1 MAPIPLDLITSRF
14 SDRFNSVRS
23 QSFGSRLSNLRPISE
38 FLDVKRL
45 SKPANFAEVQSRL
58 NYNLSYF
65 ASNYIVVFCML
76 SIYSLL
82 TNWLLLFVIILVT
95 GGLYGI
101 GKLKGRDLDIG
112 IFRATSSQLY
122 TALLIVAVPLGLWAS
137 PFATVLWLIGATGVT
152 VLGHAA
158 LMEKPIEDAF
168 SQEAV

>member
-1 MAPIPLDLITSRF
+1 M
-14 SDRFNSVRS
+14 
-23 QSFGSRLSNLRPISE
+23 
-38 FLDVKRL
+38 KRV

-101 GKLKGRDLDIG
+101 GKLEGRDLDIG